1 MDCFTNPYRDWETRY
16 SGRRAFGYL
25 CTYTPL
31 EVLHAAGFT
40 PVRLMQL
47 SGPVSLANAHLPTF
61 ACALARAVTERMLCG
76 ELDFLEGVL
85 FAHTCDTMQC
95 LADIWRMA
103 DPRFRVVP
111 FSLPTVLSGPN
122 AREYLVVQL
131 RGLAAILQ
139 SNLGSAVT
147 DEALRAS
154 IALYNEQRWLLSQLY
169 EQRTRFTAERLWSL
183 TIAGMLM
190 PVEEHSAL
198 LQSALRAIEDAAE
211 AQGRGPALILIGALL
226 DDPVVLRLIDEL
238 GGQVVGDDLCTGSRY
253 FDVPVDE
260 TMEPFAALAE
270 RYLQRA
276 PCPVKHGAAEP
287 RAQRLLR
294 LLDDTEAHG
303 VIFVVPKFCDPH
315 AFDYVALANTL
326 DRAAMPHLMIETE
339 VSTPTG
345 QLRTRLQAFIE
356 MLEQQSG

>member
-1 MDCFTNPYRDWETRY
+1 MDFFTNPYRDWETRY
-16 SGRRAFGYL
+16 PGRRAFGYL

-95 LADIWRMA
+95 LADVWRMA
-103 DPRFRVVP
+103 ETRFEVVP
-111 FSLPTVLSGPN
+111 FSLPTVLSGPSVRSYWV
-122 AREYLVVQL
+122 AELRQLAVV
-131 RGLAAILQ
+131 LQ
-139 SNLGSAVT
+139 SDFGSTVA
-147 DEALRAS
+147 EESLRAS
-154 IALYNEQRWLLSQLY
+154 IALYNEQRRLLSQLY
-169 EQRTRFTAERLWSL
+169 EQRTRFTAEQLWSL

-198 LQSALRAIEDAAE
+198 LQSALRDIEDAAE
-211 AQGRGPALILIGALL
+211 AQGRGPALILVGALL
-226 DDPVVLRLIDEL
+226 DDPVLLRLIDEL

-253 FDVPVDE
+253 FDVLVDE

-276 PCPVKHGAAEP
+276 PCPVKHGAAQP

-303 VIFVVPKFCDPH
+303 VIFVMPKFCDPH
-315 AFDYVALANTL
+315 AFDYVALAKTL